1 MINLIRMLQHSC
13 LPVVRELLYMHT
25 LALLIGLSTTEPE
38 SESDTVLS
46 VGAIAGIISGVIGAA
61 CCCCCIICTAIIC
74 SLNSKYHSTNTTRT
88 PRTVNVAANRAT
100 PRTTASP
107 ATAAVTTT
115 MCTETEMFMYKPQQ
129 EPPSTYPQAQTCA
142 GETPPDYHL
151 ACNYPK
157 EEAFNRLL
165 S

>member
-74 SLNSKYHSTNTTRT
+74 SLNSNTI
-88 PRTVNVAANRAT
+88 VLILHA
-100 PRTTASP
+100 
-107 ATAAVTTT
+107 
-115 MCTETEMFMYKPQQ
+115 
-129 EPPSTYPQAQTCA
+129 
-142 GETPPDYHL
+142 HL
-151 ACNYPK
+151 AQ
-157 EEAFNRLL
+157 
-165 S
+165 